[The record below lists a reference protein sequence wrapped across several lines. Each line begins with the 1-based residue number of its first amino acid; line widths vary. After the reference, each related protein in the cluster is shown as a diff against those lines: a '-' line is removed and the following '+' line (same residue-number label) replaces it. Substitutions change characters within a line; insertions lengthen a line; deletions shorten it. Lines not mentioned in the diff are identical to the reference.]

1 MKKTT
6 FVIDGTDL
14 VAIILILGALFLN
27 FLGKGDFVDP
37 VFSLIAGY
45 YFGKKASI
53 HPKNLKK
60 P

>member
-1 MKKTT
+1 MKS
-6 FVIDGTDL
+6 FRFNIDGPDV
-14 VAIILILGALFLN
+14 VAIILILGAFFLN
-27 FLGKGDFVDP
+27 YLGKGDFVDP